1 MSKTLSPFF
10 FSTNH
15 ISFFSNDSTG
25 QNKKHGAEQLIAALT
40 SPEGRMPELLLFRGW
55 MVQPKG
61 VFFPFTFEKRKV
73 YFPQEKRKMNRIF
86 VRKTILYRFLFTE
99 AISSWG
105 LGFCKKP

>member
-40 SPEGRMPELLLFRGW
+40 SPEGRMPELFRGW

-61 VFFPFTFEKRKV
+61 VFFLFTFEKKKGL
-73 YFPQEKRKMNRIF
+73 FSTGKEKN
-86 VRKTILYRFLFTE
+86 E
-99 AISSWG
+99 QD
-105 LGFCKKP
+105 FCKKNNFV